1 MRRGIKIA
9 ALLPVLSLSWRAQ
22 QFAASPLDGLPSL
35 FQHQKS
41 ANILAITHTMLFAC
55 DEGEALGGEAAQ
67 EPTRDG
73 RQVTG

>member
-1 MRRGIKIA
+1 MVDRLNCDPSVMRQE
-9 ALLPVLSLSWRAQ
+9 LSISKTASVVSRRIVNKVTHL
-22 QFAASPLDGLPSL
+22 FAWIESQSL
-35 FQHQKS
+35 
-41 ANILAITHTMLFAC
+41 HTMLFAC